1 MPLLAQRERL
11 KSLKEEKGI
20 EWAHAGAEVSQ
31 QLNAGLDD
39 DTEQL
44 FDAVARNM
52 VDADLRSVVDV
63 VHKHLTLL
71 REKSAGGVAQK
82 S

>member
-1 MPLLAQRERL
+1 LYLARALVTKDQSIRES
-11 KSLKEEKGI
+11 SLKEI
-20 EWAHAGAEVSQ
+20 AQIGA
-31 QLNAGLDD
+31 LNPGLAD